1 MKPLIETAPASSVV
15 QIAHILTQVGGELSD
30 VARAIEARLS
40 SIGPLL
46 TQLAARDGRHLY
58 ELQEFDHIEQK
69 LRGLADFL
77 SILAPELPEHW
88 MLDPTY
94 ASSRVTLAALA
105 VRLGSLPKTSLD
117 EEDAAASGDFEMF

>member
-1 MKPLIETAPASSVV
+1 MKPLRDTTQASSVV
-15 QIAHILTQVGGELSD
+15 QIAHVLTQVGGELSD

-58 ELQEFDHIEQK
+58 ELQEFDHIEQR
-69 LRGLADFL
+69 LRGLSDFL
-77 SILAPELPEHW
+77 SVLAPELPEHW
-88 MLDPTY
+88 MLDPSY

-105 VRLGSLPKTSLD
+105 VRLGSLPNSPSVQ
-117 EEDAAASGDFEMF
+117 EDAAASGDFEMF